1 RHRWPVIGIWLV
13 LTLFGGFAAGKV
25 SKRWFQSFSIPGYS
39 AYEANQR
46 TLKQFG
52 TGMRPPNV
60 VVFHTAGDATKSGP
74 IHAAMDRA
82 AQANP
87 GARTSSFFSTRSLA
101 YVSRDRHTT
110 FMEIYP
116 PGTPRFDTK
125 SGAAATRKAAA
136 AGLPSAISVHVTGHD
151 PLEEASTHGKSG
163 GPGVLLE

>member
-1 RHRWPVIGIWLV
+1 MNESDTTKLGKRSHPTVRHRRKVIVAWLV
-13 LTLFGGFAAGKV
+13 LTLFGAFAASQV
-25 SKRWFQSFSIPGYS
+25 SKRWYQSFSIPGKS

-52 TGMRPPNV
+52 TGVRPPDV

-101 YVSRDRHTT
+101 YVSRARHPT
-110 FMEIYP
+110 FME
-116 PGTPRFDTK
+116 
-125 SGAAATRKAAA
+125 
-136 AGLPSAISVHVTGHD
+136 H
-151 PLEEASTHGKSG
+151 
-163 GPGVLLE
+163 